1 MPAGDSGEACGS
13 GNVGP
18 VYRVDSARFRVPTK
32 IADKSG
38 WTVAAW
44 YSVCGNCWQHTWSDP
59 MQLADGV
66 DSRGGATRSR
76 ANSWF
81 QVHLGGFFL
90 KKGSFLSTHGNF
102 FRPPPH
108 CLQIDLGSRITVFGM
123 EVVMSDEFPCYST
136 SIEVSQSS
144 SFALIE
150 SKVRHCRY
158 RSVRD
163 PSQW

>member
-32 IADKSG
+32 ITDKSG

-81 QVHLGGFFL
+81 QVHLGGIFFI
-90 KKGSFLSTHGNF
+90 KGSFLSTHGNF
-102 FRPPPH
+102 FRPPPPPIA
-108 CLQIDLGSRITVFGM
+108 CR
-123 EVVMSDEFPCYST
+123 ST
-136 SIEVSQSS
+136 S
-144 SFALIE
+144 
-150 SKVRHCRY
+150 
-158 RSVRD
+158 D
-163 PSQW
+163 PG